1 MRHAEGH
8 PVRRPLL
15 TVLLFSLAMAYGG
28 CFASPQPDPPSLV
41 PDKVFQRGGDRGGT
55 YSIVGE
61 RGSVEAEPGALVFM
75 ALLDRPEVAIRSAE
89 VAADGGFMLGAV
101 ELDEG
106 DELRLWITEGET
118 RSASVDLRV
127 SAMTLVVAPRPL
139 ACVTATPA
147 DTLELEAA
155 PGADAVGT
163 LVLTNGCGEPIAI
176 ESAQLRA
183 PAEGL
188 SIGAVPSAVDP
199 SASLEITFRAS
210 AGADIEEILL
220 ITLAGAARE
229 RRPITVRGVAT
240 D

>member
-1 MRHAEGH
+1 MGHAERH
-8 PVRRPLL
+8 PVRRAFL
-15 TVLLFSLAMAYGG
+15 TFVLFALAVAYGG

-41 PDKVFQRGGDRGGT
+41 PDKVFQRGADRGGT
-55 YSIVGE
+55 YIVVGE
-61 RGSVEAEPGALVFM
+61 AGSVEAGEGARVFM
-75 ALLDRPEVAIRSAE
+75 ALLDRPASPIVSTE
-89 VAADGGFMLGAV
+89 VAADGSFSFLGV
-101 ELDEG
+101 MLDEG
-106 DELRLWITEGET
+106 DELRLWVEDGDT

-127 SAMTLVVAPRPL
+127 RAMALVVALRPL
-139 ACVTATPA
+139 ACVSATPA

-155 PGADAVGT
+155 PGTDAVGT

-188 SIGAVPSAVDP
+188 SIGAVPTTVDP

-210 AGADIEEILL
+210 GAEVEEILL
-220 ITLAGAARE
+220 VTLVGAERE
-229 RRPITVRGVAT
+229 RRPITLRGVVT